1 MSKTAI
7 VTGGSRGIGRATAI
21 ELSKMGMNVAVI
33 FHGNQEKADETVAA
47 CKANGVEAIAI
58 KCDVKV
64 MAEVQIAIE
73 NVMETFGSVDVL
85 VNNAGVTKDGL
96 LLRMS
101 EEDFDAVVDT
111 NLKGCFLFSK
121 ACAAIMMK
129 QRSGKIINIASIVGL
144 QGNAGQANYAASK
157 AGIIGFTKSLAKEL
171 GSRGITVNAVAPGFV
186 ETDMTDVLSDKV
198 KEAFLNMVPLK
209 RTAKPEDIA
218 NAIGFLASEKADYIT
233 GQVLT
238 VDGGRCM

>member
-1 MSKTAI
+1 
-7 VTGGSRGIGRATAI
+7 
-21 ELSKMGMNVAVI
+21 
-33 FHGNQEKADETVAA
+33 
-47 CKANGVEAIAI
+47 
-58 KCDVKV
+58 
-64 MAEVQIAIE
+64 
-73 NVMETFGSVDVL
+73 
-85 VNNAGVTKDGL
+85 
-96 LLRMS
+96 
-101 EEDFDAVVDT
+101 
-111 NLKGCFLFSK
+111 
-121 ACAAIMMK
+121 MMK

-171 GSRGITVNAVAPGFV
+171 GSRGINVNAVAPGFV

-238 VDGGRCM
+238 VDGGMCM